1 MIFSEIFDFMMMSA
15 EENKEVISQAKR
27 GLKNDFHT

>member
-1 MIFSEIFDFMMMSA
+1 MIFSEIFDFMIMSA

-27 GLKNDFHT
+27 GEE

>member
-1 MIFSEIFDFMMMSA
+1 MIFSEIFDFMIMNA

-27 GLKNDFHT
+27 GEE